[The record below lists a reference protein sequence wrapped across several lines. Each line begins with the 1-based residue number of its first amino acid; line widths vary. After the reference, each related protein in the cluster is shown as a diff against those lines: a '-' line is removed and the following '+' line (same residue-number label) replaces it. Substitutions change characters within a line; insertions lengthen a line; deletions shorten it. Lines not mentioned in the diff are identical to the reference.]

1 MLSFTNCVRPVTKPS
16 ANLSTTLPTKP
27 SQTTTSTT
35 PLGISRPSI
44 LPLKLI
50 VFIRSKIGYVARTT
64 SFPLVAS
71 SPIFNNPTVGSSLP
85 NKSFAYSEPINAP
98 CTRCFGLQFE
108 LAPESNITV
117 IPLPVGIGVAITGRS
132 TPLIR
137 PRPNNAAATAAPVLP
152 GAITASQTLS
162 RTKDVATTMDASFFL
177 RNACPGCSSIP
188 IT

>member
-1 MLSFTNCVRPVTKPS
+1 M
-16 ANLSTTLPTKP
+16 
-27 SQTTTSTT
+27 
-35 PLGISRPSI
+35 
-44 LPLKLI
+44 
-50 VFIRSKIGYVARTT
+50 
-64 SFPLVAS
+64 AS

-117 IPLPVGIGVAITGRS
+117 IPLTVGIGVAITGRS